1 MPFLTGGHIQ
11 YTRRVKTGDYEHK
24 DVMVL
29 LNWSAQ
35 EGESGSEAF
44 APKVHDMARSECER
58 IVAGRSAEVV
68 VQPVQAAAGQSEAPK
83 RGPGRPPKVQ
93 AQDTAVSVVETVS
106 APATTASDDLD
117 SPPAKPTGK
126 IEDDLGD
133 VTGAQPVIDDKTLV
147 DHITHT
153 NQRIKNAPAIRGLI
167 VEFVGPPP
175 ATAAKI
181 PQERR
186 QEFINKLGGLK

>member
-1 MPFLTGGHIQ
+1 MPFLTGGHVQ

-24 DVMVL
+24 DVVVL
-29 LNWSAQ
+29 LNWAAQ
-35 EGESGSEAF
+35 EGESGAEAF
-44 APKVHDMARSECER
+44 ASKVHDMARSECER
-58 IVAGRSAEVV
+58 IVAGKPAEVAQA
-68 VQPVQAAAGQSEAPK
+68 QPAGQSDAPK

-93 AQDTAVSVVETVS
+93 ATDTALSVVETIPIT
-106 APATTASDDLD
+106 PAIDDLD
-117 SPPAKPTGK
+117 APAAKSAAK
-126 IEDDLGD
+126 VEDDLGD
-133 VTGAQPVIDDKTLV
+133 VTGAQQLIDDKTLV

-167 VEFVGPPP
+167 AEFVGPPP

-186 QEFINKLGGLK
+186 QEFINRLEGLK